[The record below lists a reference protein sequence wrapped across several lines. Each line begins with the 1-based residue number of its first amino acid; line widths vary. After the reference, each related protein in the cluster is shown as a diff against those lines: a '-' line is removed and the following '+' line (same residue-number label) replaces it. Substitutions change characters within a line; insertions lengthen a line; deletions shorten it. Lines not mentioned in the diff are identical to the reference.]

1 MFKLRVSY
9 VLSNSIFNLLSL
21 NQWQDGNVVA
31 ANQNVQRQANDQGN
45 FENISLILILFIYI
59 YIGGLIIGGV
69 VAADPNSQIRSDGQG
84 E

>member
-45 FENISLILILFIYI
+45 FANISLILILFIYI

-69 VAADPNSQIRSDGQG
+69 VAADPSSQIRSVGQG